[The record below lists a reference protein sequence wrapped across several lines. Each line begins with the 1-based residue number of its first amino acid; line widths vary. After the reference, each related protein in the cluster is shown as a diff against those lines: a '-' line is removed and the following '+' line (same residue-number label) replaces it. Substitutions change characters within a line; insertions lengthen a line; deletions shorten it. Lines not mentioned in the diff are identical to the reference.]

1 MSRPAIRASI
11 ALLLIGFVAG
21 TSSVARAWPRGG
33 ETNPGF
39 SSATGSRLSRQ
50 APVSF
55 ARKKRDPQ
63 IECYADCIFGGMTNG
78 FCAKSCGRI
87 F

>member
-21 TSSVARAWPRGG
+21 TSSVASAWPRAG
-33 ETNPGF
+33 ETHHEF
-39 SSATGSRLSRQ
+39 SSAPGSLLSRQ

-55 ARKKRDPQ
+55 ARRKHGPQ
-63 IECYADCIFGGMTNG
+63 TECYADCIFGGMTNG

>member
-1 MSRPAIRASI
+1 MSKLCIQAA
-11 ALLLIGFVAG
+11 AGLLLVGLVAVTTG
-21 TSSVARAWPRGG
+21 TAQAWPRGHEMG
-33 ETNPGF
+33 IGPSHAF
-39 SSATGSRLSRQ
+39 GSQLSRQ
-50 APVSF
+50 DPASPF
-55 ARKKRDPQ
+55 AKKKSPK